1 LKDNADLED
10 RIALE
15 KKKNIPDELDKLKEF
30 VIALKNLVP
39 TVESEIDRHYYYC
52 FGEGKV

>member
-10 RIALE
+10 RIAFE